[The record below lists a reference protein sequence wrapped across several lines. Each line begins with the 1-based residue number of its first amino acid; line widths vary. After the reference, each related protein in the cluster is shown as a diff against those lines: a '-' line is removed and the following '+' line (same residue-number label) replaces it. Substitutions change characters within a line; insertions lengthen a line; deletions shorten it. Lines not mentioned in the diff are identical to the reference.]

1 MTLERKN
8 GVSHTPLNFARLY
21 FKQAATMI
29 VKSLFVVTY
38 VAFLCVVYIV
48 QIVYLPTEVPAH
60 LNKAGFYHIQALV

>member
-1 MTLERKN
+1 
-8 GVSHTPLNFARLY
+8 
-21 FKQAATMI
+21 MI

-38 VAFLCVVYIV
+38 VTLLCVVYIV